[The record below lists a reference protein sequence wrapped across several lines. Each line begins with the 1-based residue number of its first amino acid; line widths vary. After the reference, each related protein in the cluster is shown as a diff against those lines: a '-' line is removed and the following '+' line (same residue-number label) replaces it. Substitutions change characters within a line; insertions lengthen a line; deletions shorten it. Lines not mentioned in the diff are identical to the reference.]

1 MSVETEKQ
9 TDAVDAAGIA
19 NAEPASEADLIPVYI
34 MGKRYMVPPTLT
46 IMKAMEW
53 AGYKLIRG
61 VGCRGG
67 FCGACATAYRVL
79 GDPKLHFGLA
89 CQTVVE
95 PNMYLAQIPFFPA
108 QRATYDISQLEP
120 SAATLFSTYPEVLR
134 CLGCGAC
141 TKACPQEIDVRG
153 YMAAGMRGDLAAM
166 ADLSFD
172 CIMCGL
178 CAARCPAEEAQY
190 NIAILARRL
199 YGRYLSPRSEHLQER
214 LREIEGGVFGAQLA
228 ELKGLSREELVARY
242 QAREI
247 EPAEGTIVEE
257 D

>member
-1 MSVETEKQ
+1 MANEIESNKSDTTEVEE
-9 TDAVDAAGIA
+9 
-19 NAEPASEADLIPVYI
+19 ASLIPVYI

-46 IMKAMEW
+46 IMKAMEY

-67 FCGACATAYRVL
+67 FCGACATTYRIK
-79 GDPKLHFGLA
+79 GDPKLYFGLA

-95 PNMYLAQIPFFPA
+95 PEMYLAQIPFFPA
-108 QRATYDISQLEP
+108 QRSSYDITEMQP
-120 SAATLFSTYPEVLR
+120 TPTTLFSTYPELLR

-141 TKACPQEIDVRG
+141 TKACPQDLDVRQ
-153 YMAAGMRGDLAAM
+153 YMAAGMKGDIATM

-199 YGRYLSPRSEHLQER
+199 YGRYLAPRSAHLQDR
-214 LREIEGGVFGAQLA
+214 LEEIKAGKFDSTLE
-228 ELKGLSREELVARY
+228 ELKELDREELVERY
-242 QAREI
+242 KAREI
-247 EPAEGTIVEE
+247 EPEE
-257 D
+257 

>member
-1 MSVETEKQ
+1 METEKQ
-9 TDAVDAAGIA
+9 PEVT
-19 NAEPASEADLIPVYI
+19 EADLIPVYI
-34 MGKRYMVPPTLT
+34 MGKQYMVPPTLT
-46 IMKAMEW
+46 IMKAMEY

-67 FCGACATAYRVL
+67 FCGACGTAYRIQ
-79 GDPKLHFGLA
+79 GDPKLYFGLA

-95 PNMYLAQIPFFPA
+95 SGMYLAQIPFFPA
-108 QRATYDISQLEP
+108 QRARYDITQLEP
-120 SAATLFSTYPEVLR
+120 TATTLFTVYPEVLR

-141 TKACPQEIDVRG
+141 TKACPQDIDVRN
-153 YMAAGMRGDLAAM
+153 YMAAGMRGDIAAM

-199 YGRYLSPRSEHLQER
+199 YGRYLAPRSKHLEAR
-214 LREIEGGVFGAQLA
+214 LEEIEAGEFDAQLE
-228 ELKGLSREELVARY
+228 ELKSLDEDELVARY
-242 QAREI
+242 KARDI
-247 EPAEGTIVEE
+247 EPK
-257 D
+257 

>member
-1 MSVETEKQ
+1 MATEPE
-9 TDAVDAAGIA
+9 VI
-19 NAEPASEADLIPVYI
+19 EEADLIPVYI

-46 IMKAMEW
+46 IMKAMEY
-53 AGYKLIRG
+53 AGYTLIRG

-67 FCGACATAYRVL
+67 FCGACATTYRIK
-79 GDPKLHFGLA
+79 GDPKLYFGLA

-95 PNMYLAQIPFFPA
+95 PDMYLAQIPFFPA
-108 QRATYDISQLEP
+108 QRATYRIAEMAP
-120 SAATLFSTYPEVLR
+120 TPATLFSTYPELLR

-141 TKACPQEIDVRG
+141 TKACPQDLDVRA
-153 YMAAGMRGDLAAM
+153 YMAAGMKGNIAEM
-166 ADLSFD
+166 ADVSFD

-199 YGRYLSPRSEHLQER
+199 YGRYLAPRSEHLKQR
-214 LREIEGGVFGAQLA
+214 LEEIEVGTFEAQLK
-228 ELKGLSREELVARY
+228 ELKQLSRDELVERYEARD
-242 QAREI
+242 I
-247 EPAEGTIVEE
+247 ETEVR

>member
-1 MSVETEKQ
+1 MEEQ
-9 TDAVDAAGIA
+9 QEE
-19 NAEPASEADLIPVYI
+19 NLIPVYI

-46 IMKAMEW
+46 IMKAMEY

-67 FCGACATAYRVL
+67 FCGACATTYRIK
-79 GDPKLHFGLA
+79 GDPKLYFGLA

-95 PNMYLAQIPFFPA
+95 PDMYLAQIPFFPA
-108 QRATYDISQLEP
+108 QRATYDLTELEP
-120 SAATLFSTYPEVLR
+120 TPTMLFTTYPELLR

-141 TKACPQEIDVRG
+141 TKACPQDLDVRE
-153 YMAAGMRGDLAAM
+153 YMAAGMKGDIATM

-190 NIAILARRL
+190 NIAILARRI
-199 YGRYLSPRSEHLQER
+199 YGRYLSPRSEHLEER
-214 LREIEGGVFGAQLA
+214 LEEIEAGEFDAALEKLK
-228 ELKGLSREELVARY
+228 ELNRDALVERYEARD
-242 QAREI
+242 I
-247 EPAEGTIVEE
+247 EPEE
-257 D
+257 

>member
-1 MSVETEKQ
+1 MATEPE
-9 TDAVDAAGIA
+9 VI
-19 NAEPASEADLIPVYI
+19 EEADLIPVYI

-46 IMKAMEW
+46 IMKAMEY
-53 AGYKLIRG
+53 AGYTLIRG

-67 FCGACATAYRVL
+67 FCGACATTYRIK
-79 GDPKLHFGLA
+79 GDPKLYFGLA

-95 PNMYLAQIPFFPA
+95 PDMYLAQIPFFPA
-108 QRATYDISQLEP
+108 QRATYRIAEMAP
-120 SAATLFSTYPEVLR
+120 TPATLFSTYPELLR

-141 TKACPQEIDVRG
+141 TKACPQDLDVRA
-153 YMAAGMRGDLAAM
+153 YMAAGMKGDIAEM
-166 ADLSFD
+166 ADVSFD

-199 YGRYLSPRSEHLQER
+199 YGRYLAPRSEHLKQR
-214 LREIEGGVFGAQLA
+214 LEEIEVGTFEAQLK
-228 ELKGLSREELVARY
+228 ELKQLSRDELVERYEARD
-242 QAREI
+242 I
-247 EPAEGTIVEE
+247 ETEVR

>member
-1 MSVETEKQ
+1 MGEQEVTE
-9 TDAVDAAGIA
+9 
-19 NAEPASEADLIPVYI
+19 SDLVPVYI

-53 AGYKLIRG
+53 AGYRLIRG

-67 FCGACATAYRVL
+67 FCGACGTAYRIL
-79 GDPKLHFGLA
+79 SDPKLYFGLA
-89 CQTVVE
+89 CQTMVQ

-108 QRATYDISQLEP
+108 QRSTYDITQLEP
-120 SAATLFSTYPEVLR
+120 VATTLFSTYPEVLR

-141 TKACPQEIDVRG
+141 TKACPQEIDVRA
-153 YMAAGMRGDLAAM
+153 YMAAGMRGDIATM

-199 YGRYLSPRSEHLQER
+199 YGRYLLPRSGHLVER
-214 LREIEGGVFGAQLA
+214 LEEIEAGKFDTQLE
-228 ELKGLSREELVARY
+228 ELKGLDEKELRARY
-242 QAREI
+242 KVRDI
-247 EPAEGTIVEE
+247 EPS
-257 D
+257 